1 MNNSHQ
7 PTAFS
12 DRVHEIDGIRGFA
25 LLGILMMN
33 IMSFAT
39 PMMQDAME
47 MRQTE
52 RFTGQYNEWTIFFI
66 NTFVTANFYT
76 MFSFLFG
83 LGFYIFLSRAQRKV
97 QSTNVLFLRRMGMLL
112 IFGILHGVFLWYG
125 DILWTYAVTGVFLLL
140 FHKLKPNVNL
150 IISIIILS
158 VFTVFLLMM
167 AASMFLVEIPME
179 GAFSL
184 WFDMTETIH
193 DNDYIGLLGI
203 NAAFLG
209 LNLMNVVFLVPVVL
223 AVFLLGLYAG
233 QKGIFNDLEGH
244 RSLINKVAVIG
255 IGAGLPVKAV
265 TGYAMTYETLHGGWN
280 MLSLLANTFGGP
292 LMSLGYIALFL
303 IIARRVPGLIKIL
316 QPVGQMALTNYI
328 MQTVI
333 MMVIFYGFNLFNRV
347 DAAYF
352 IPIVLGVF
360 IIQLVYSRLWM
371 KKFRFGPL
379 EWLWRTVTYWKVMPI
394 LRR

>member
-7 PTAFS
+7 PTAIS

-25 LLGILMMN
+25 LLGILLMN

-125 DILWTYAVTGVFLLL
+125 DILWTYAVTGILLL
-140 FHKLKPNVNL
+140 IFYKFRAKVNL
-150 IISIIILS
+150 IISIVILS
-158 VFTVFLLMM
+158 VFTVFLLM
-167 AASMFLVEIPME
+167 AAIPMFMMEIPME
-179 GAFSL
+179 GTFSL
-184 WFDMTETIH
+184 GFDMTGTIH
-193 DNDYIGLLGI
+193 NNDYIGLLGI

-209 LNLMNVVFLVPVVL
+209 LNLMNVVFLVPIVL

-233 QKGIFNDLEGH
+233 QKGIFNDLDRH
-244 RSLINKVAVIG
+244 RRLIKRVAGIG
-255 IGAGLPVKAV
+255 IGVGLPVKAL
-265 TGYAMTYETLHGGWN
+265 TGYAMTYETLNGGWN
-280 MLSLLANTFGGP
+280 MLSLLANTLGGP

-303 IIARRVPGLIKIL
+303 IIARRVPVLVKIL

-347 DAAYF
+347 DAVYF

-360 IIQLVYSRLWM
+360 IIQVIYSLMWM
-371 KKFRFGPL
+371 KVFRFGPL
-379 EWLWRTVTYWKVMPI
+379 EWLWRMVTYWKVMPI
-394 LRR
+394 SRR

>member
-7 PTAFS
+7 PTVFS
-12 DRVHEIDGIRGFA
+12 ERIHEIDGIRGFA

-39 PMMQDAME
+39 PLMQDAME
-47 MRQTE
+47 MKETE
-52 RFTGQYNEWTIFFI
+52 RFAGQYNEWTIFFI
-66 NTFVTANFYT
+66 NTFVTTNFYT

-83 LGFYIFLSRAQRKV
+83 LGFYIFLSRAQERV
-97 QSTNVLFLRRMGMLL
+97 QSVNVLFLRRMGMLL

-125 DILWTYAVTGVFLLL
+125 DILWTYAVTGVLLL
-140 FHKLKPNVNL
+140 FFYKLHPKVNL
-150 IISIIILS
+150 VISIVILS

-167 AASMFLVEIPME
+167 AASMFVVNIPVE
-179 GAFSL
+179 GAFPL

-193 DNDYIGLLGI
+193 DNDYLGLLGI

-209 LNLMNVVFLVPVVL
+209 LSMMNVVFLVPVVL

-233 QKGIFNDLEGH
+233 QRGIFSDLKGH
-244 RSLINKVAVIG
+244 RRLVNRTAMIG
-255 IGAGLPVKAV
+255 IGFGLPVKIV
-265 TGYAMTYETLHGGWN
+265 TGYAMTYETLDGGWN
-280 MLSLLANTFGGP
+280 MLSLIANTLGGP
-292 LMSLGYIALFL
+292 LMSLGYIAMFL
-303 IIARRVPGLIKIL
+303 IIVRRLPVLVKIL

-347 DAAYF
+347 DAVWF
-352 IPIVLGVF
+352 LPIVLAVF
-360 IIQLVYSRLWM
+360 TIQVIYSHLWM
-371 KKFRFGPL
+371 KVFRFGPL
-379 EWLWRTVTYWKVMPI
+379 EWLWRTVTYLKVIPI
-394 LRR
+394 KR